1 MRNLIF
7 LISEEQRNFCNKRF
21 GSVETRRNSAI
32 AEQHFRTK
40 LKHNL
45 TYAIEISQHNANTAI
60 FVILDR
66 KRVNNLL
73 KKAYINYQCYNRNET
88 KFLKAQCN

>member
-21 GSVETRRNSAI
+21 DSVETRRNSAI

-40 LKHNL
+40 LKHCTQNSSSAHL
-45 TYAIEISQHNANTAI
+45 AVCSI
-60 FVILDR
+60 
-66 KRVNNLL
+66 NNLRTYTL
-73 KKAYINYQCYNRNET
+73 LIR
-88 KFLKAQCN
+88 